1 LGEEVPP
8 TQPGAVR
15 RLGLR
20 FMHRPRGG
28 TLRCGIGV
36 KSNNAIAGFY
46 RRTAA
51 DGKRTAVRGL
61 QARRFAASLRR
72 QRRCAPVFALTDAA
86 RENQPFIQ
94 INL

>member
-72 QRRCAPVFALTDAA
+72 QRRSAPDFALADAA
-86 RENQPFIQ
+86 REVNRLGIK
-94 INL
+94 